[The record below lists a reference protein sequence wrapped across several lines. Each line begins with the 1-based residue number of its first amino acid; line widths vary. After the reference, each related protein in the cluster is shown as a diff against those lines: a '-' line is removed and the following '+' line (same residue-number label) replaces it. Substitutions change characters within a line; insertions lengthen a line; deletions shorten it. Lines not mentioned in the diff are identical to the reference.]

1 MLKIIGFLFIFSF
14 LISTFSGVV
23 AFFIDIFRF
32 GKKQF
37 EEPICSSNEAYAARL
52 ESIEKEVNENGSFGR
67 PDYPTVPDIRL

>member
-14 LISTFSGVV
+14 LISTCSGVA

-32 GKKQF
+32 GRKQF

-52 ESIEKEVNENGSFGR
+52 ESMEKEVKENGSFDR
-67 PDYPTVPDIRL
+67 PDHSIVPDIRL